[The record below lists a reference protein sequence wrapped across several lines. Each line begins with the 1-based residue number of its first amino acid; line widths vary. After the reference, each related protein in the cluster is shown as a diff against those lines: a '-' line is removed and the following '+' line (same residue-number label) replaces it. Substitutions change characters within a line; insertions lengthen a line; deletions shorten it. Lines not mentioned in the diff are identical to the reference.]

1 MMINRIF
8 ALCAAVMV
16 VAGCSFSPTEGIE
29 TSVTVKTR
37 GQDVIVTG
45 PPGFCVDQ
53 RTVDHSAAGAFVF
66 LSDCA
71 NDPGADSPTIARV
84 PISAV
89 LTASVSNSGLPGAD
103 QGLSAGLSRLEQF
116 LKTPIGQLTLGKSG
130 NPATITVLLMERTSD
145 AIYAYV
151 EDTTLTT
158 NTGESPRYW
167 RAFTEI
173 AGRLVALSATGYDR
187 RDPEQ
192 LRIKRIIVAF
202 VAALQDANS
211 G

>member
-1 MMINRIF
+1 MMLKKIM
-8 ALCAAVMV
+8 ALCATALV

-29 TSVTVKTR
+29 TSVTVKAR
-37 GQDVIVTG
+37 GQAVVIAG

-53 RTVDHSAAGAFVF
+53 RTVDQSAAGAFVF

-71 NDPGADSPTIARV
+71 NDPSANGPSIARV

-89 LTASVSNSGLPGAD
+89 LTATVSNSDLPGAD
-103 QGLSAGLSRLEQF
+103 QGANTGLIRLEQF
-116 LKTPIGQLTLGKSG
+116 LETPIGQLTLGKSG

-145 AIYAYV
+145 AVYAYV

-158 NTGESPRYW
+158 NTGESARYW
-167 RAFTEI
+167 RAFTRV
-173 AGRLVALSATGYDR
+173 ANRLVALSATGYDR
-187 RDPEQ
+187 YDPEQ
-192 LRIKRIIVAF
+192 LRIKRIIEAF
-202 VAALQDANS
+202 VAALHTANA